1 MDPTILPLDPAFD
14 RKDGS
19 TWWNGRLKT
28 RNLKEKAND
37 RDVESGAADDDDEN
51 ESN

>member
-1 MDPTILPLDPAFD
+1 MKLVRLFTL
-14 RKDGS
+14 GS

-28 RNLKEKAND
+28 RNLKEKANAD

-51 ESN
+51 EQN